1 MLSKRKDCEHV
12 MRVKKNLENLNA
24 TDLSLL
30 EKKNTAISLCI
41 YYRRLWNKFLKILEQ
56 PEMFIFYCYGKVG

>member
-30 EKKNTAISLCI
+30 EKKHCYKLMYLLQKA
-41 YYRRLWNKFLKILEQ
+41 LEQ
-56 PEMFIFYCYGKVG
+56 IFKNIRTTGNVHFLLLW